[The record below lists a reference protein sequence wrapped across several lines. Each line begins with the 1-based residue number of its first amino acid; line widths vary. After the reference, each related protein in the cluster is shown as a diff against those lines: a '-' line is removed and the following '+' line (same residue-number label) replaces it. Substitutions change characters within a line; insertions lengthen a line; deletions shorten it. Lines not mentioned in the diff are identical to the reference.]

1 MKAEDKKKLLYN
13 YKIEMMESKHCFPIV
28 FQDNSFKAVITID
41 EALRI
46 LNKMI
51 SAEDE

>member
-13 YKIEMMESKHCFPIV
+13 YKIEMMESRYCFPVV
-28 FQDNSFKAVITID
+28 FQDNSFKTVITID
-41 EALRI
+41 EALKI

-51 SAEDE
+51 KED